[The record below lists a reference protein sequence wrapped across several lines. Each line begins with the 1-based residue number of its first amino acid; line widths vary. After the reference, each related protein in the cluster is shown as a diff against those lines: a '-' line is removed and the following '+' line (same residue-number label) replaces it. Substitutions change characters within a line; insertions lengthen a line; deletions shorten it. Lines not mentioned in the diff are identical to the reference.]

1 MTKLS
6 AIASAALMLTAI
18 WSTGHGTVIHVP
30 EQVPSRTINEGILDA
45 QNGDTVS
52 VWGYG
57 APPFTYYENVD
68 YQGKGVF
75 VVNRSFLPGQTP
87 GYDSSWDHVI
97 VDGQQAAAVV
107 TISSVPTAVATL
119 KGFTIE
125 NGRSGFGGGVNCSYS
140 SARLIRN
147 RIVRNHAT
155 FRGGGVYLEGTSP
168 ERVVLAGNY
177 ISGNVSDGTGGGLAE
192 VDVDYDSA
200 LVQGNTFDSDTARLY
215 GGGIFLIYSGP
226 MVTGRNESRVLN
238 DNTITNDCVPD
249 SAGPSGGGVYA
260 MGWPFVTR
268 RNVITGNA
276 PDGVYTWDENGTQ
289 ETGSIDLGRPEDPGY
304 NVLMQN
310 GGHDLIMLISHGP
323 DRGNAVGN
331 YWGTLNSQTMMTRI
345 LLLSYRGI
353 LLDPVAASGKW
364 FDVNVNSRCTT
375 GVIVT
380 GDLPVEPG
388 ISLQFVPGDTIG
400 FLLSPDYSCPGF
412 DPTLCDLIL
421 QSGSTINAVGT
432 SNLPI
437 VFKGRPNLG
446 DPEMAGDWYGI
457 SVCSQSAA
465 MFSHCIVRSAYN
477 GLDAFDSASL
487 TVDTS
492 SVYNNALC
500 GVLATGGSSL
510 HLVGDTIS
518 WNGVYGIRCVNVQPG
533 TRIERNT
540 LLQNAVCGISCEVY
554 TSNQPSWVRHNR
566 VTLTAPMPNS
576 LFGIDLRGVGSNL
589 AIDTNYVAHYPQAGI
604 YEQTSS
610 APIRGDTI
618 VNIQNDGIRCVS
630 GSTPC
635 VRRTMIDACKTGVL
649 VDPTSLPDLGDDEE
663 FPGLNSILLNNYR
676 YVRNLHTTTP
686 AVPAEYNWWGCAPP
700 VAGKFIGWVDYSHYL
715 PGPPPSDG
723 PMGGGQSGG
732 INSLQVPRE
741 LVLDQNWPNPATG
754 SLTIRYG
761 IPKVANVSLSVYDI
775 SGKLVRTLETNGNVE
790 PGYYNINWSCR
801 DNQDREVARGV
812 YFYRLETSDGQQ
824 TTGGKPTAG
833 VKTRK
838 LLIAR

>member
-1 MTKLS
+1 MKST
-6 AIASAALMLTAI
+6 ARVVAALLLMAI
-18 WSTGHGTVIHVP
+18 WSMGHGTVILVP
-30 EQVPSRTINEGILDA
+30 EQVHYPYTIGEGISMA
-45 QNGDTVS
+45 HNGDTVS

-57 APPFTYYENVD
+57 NPPFTYLENVD

-125 NGRSGFGGGVNCSYS
+125 NGRSGFGGGVNCDFS
-140 SARLIRN
+140 SACLTQN
-147 RIVRNHAT
+147 RIVRNRAT
-155 FRGGGVYLEGTSP
+155 MRGGGVYFEGEYP
-168 ERVVLAGNY
+168 NCVVLAGNC
-177 ISGNVSDGTGGGLAE
+177 ITDNVSGFIGGGLAV
-192 VDVDYDSA
+192 VDRGYDTA
-200 LVQGNTFDSDTARLY
+200 LIQGNTFDGDTAGLY
-215 GGGIFLIYSGP
+215 GGGIYLYFCQDI
-226 MVTGRNESRVLN
+226 VTEPDESRVLE
-238 DNTITNDCVPD
+238 DNTITNNCVPD
-249 SAGPSGGGVYA
+249 STGPSGGGIYA
-260 MGWPFVTR
+260 TSWMFPAR
-268 RNVITGNA
+268 RNVIIGNT
-276 PDGVYTWDENGTQ
+276 PDGVFTTNVGGSSTMNLGT
-289 ETGSIDLGRPEDPGY
+289 SEDPGY

-310 GGHDLIMLISHGP
+310 GGHDLIAYVIGGWEAS
-323 DRGNAVGN
+323 AVGN
-331 YWGTLNSQTMMTRI
+331 YWGTLNTQTILTRVAGGV
-345 LLLSYRGI
+345 LFG
-353 LLDPVAASGKW
+353 PVAASGKW

-380 GDLPVEPG
+380 GDLSVESG
-388 ISLQFVPGDTIG
+388 ISLQLTPGDTLG
-400 FLLSPDYSCPGF
+400 FLLTPDYSCPGF

-421 QSGSTINAVGT
+421 QSGSTISALGT
-432 SNLPI
+432 PVRPI
-437 VFKGRPNLG
+437 VFKARPNLG
-446 DPEMAGDWYGI
+446 DPEVAGDWYGI

-492 SVYNNALC
+492 SVYNNVLC

-775 SGKLVRTLETNGNVE
+775 SGKLVRTLETNGNVK
-790 PGYYNINWSCR
+790 PGYYNINWNCR

-824 TTGGKPTAG
+824 TTGGKPAAG